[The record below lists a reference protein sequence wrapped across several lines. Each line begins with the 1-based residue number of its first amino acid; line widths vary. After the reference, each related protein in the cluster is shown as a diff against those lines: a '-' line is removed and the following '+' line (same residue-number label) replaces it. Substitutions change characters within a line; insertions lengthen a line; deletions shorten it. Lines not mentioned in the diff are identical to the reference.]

1 MNLQKYIH
9 EAVSHGR
16 QSTWKTYA
24 TIDDITVDSTA
35 KELQDTFYEIPG
47 VDAVY
52 LGEINSWSTAVD
64 LLFEKADSEKLYWCK
79 GSYNGFTNIFVFD
92 IFTDR
97 IYELRYKEHGKK
109 LVKIIR
115 MRGIP
120 SMGSNRDCEVESESV
135 GSRLAVALNDVR
147 EIVNKLI
154 KESK

>member
-1 MNLQKYIH
+1 M
-9 EAVSHGR
+9 
-16 QSTWKTYA
+16 
-24 TIDDITVDSTA
+24 
-35 KELQDTFYEIPG
+35 
-47 VDAVY
+47 Y

-64 LLFEKADSEKLYWCK
+64 LLFEKTDSEKLYWCK

-120 SMGSNRDCEVESESV
+120 SMGSNRSCEVESESV

>member
-1 MNLQKYIH
+1 MNLQEYIH

-16 QSTWKTYA
+16 KSTWKTYA
-24 TIDDITVDSTA
+24 TIDDITADSTA

-47 VDAVY
+47 VDAMY
-52 LGEINSWSTAVD
+52 LGEIVSWSAAVD
-64 LLFEKADSEKLYWCK
+64 LLLEKVDSKKLYWCK

-92 IFTDR
+92 IFTSK
-97 IYELRYKEHGKK
+97 IYELRYKDHGKK

-115 MRGIP
+115 MLVTPG
-120 SMGSNRDCEVESESV
+120 MGSNRNCEIESESV

-154 KESK
+154 QELK